1 MNTKMLKVMLLQ
13 LLVNSSVLAK
23 QDFIKQLDSHSAI
36 WINVGNIF
44 TTTSY
49 AHLHI
54 PIKVEEL
61 KRRQTFMKSINQRF
75 QVVEVPKNWP
85 KDKRTNA
92 EARLKDL
99 KRFVHATTEDTVE
112 RIQEALQDTHPNTTH
127 HRRTRQLIAI
137 GAGIAAGVVTG
148 YIASEFSAD
157 TVDKVVQESQ
167 EVISKTVEDNLIQIH
182 NQDKDIKQL
191 NRTMAALINEFEAEF
206 NQERRNEF
214 ETSILRASFATLIN
228 AIEINKKTRAVRR
241 ATHGE
246 LDPESFSRRK
256 LARALEE
263 LNGIAVSK
271 GFEAITQ
278 DPEDLIKFPSSYVID
293 SRTETIHLITHLPL
307 YRPGEK
313 MKLHKYL
320 NVPITFLNSISKEM
334 PIFLEISPPSQFL
347 AISNDGTTY
356 IEVHEE
362 EIDTCQIQDGDYFCP
377 ILGKFKKQRRS
388 CITALYHNNQEEIHE
403 VCPLTV
409 VRPESRMER
418 LNKETWLLMEP
429 EETTLIITCDEE
441 VQRTLIQGAYTLSL
455 PEGCE
460 ANTDSMTLVAPKYE
474 AEVIVDGALV
484 QSHASP
490 YQWIEE
496 GEEPHFKETAM
507 ELLQRV
513 GQKAKLNEISALMRF
528 KQKIRALQTPTW
540 KLSLPQFMTH
550 GIFPSVMTIL
560 LFTVIWYLAYKIILP
575 LICKRRQSRQN
586 HDVRCPI
593 VRHTAGTDSIS
604 LQEPLGWDE

>member
-1 MNTKMLKVMLLQ
+1 MLKVLSLHVFLNLAVSAEKNILQ
-13 LLVNSSVLAK
+13 H
-23 QDFIKQLDSHSAI
+23 LDSHSAI

-54 PIKVEEL
+54 PIKIEDL
-61 KRRQTFMKSINQRF
+61 KRRQAFMRSIDQRF
-75 QVVEVPKNWP
+75 QVVKVPKNWP
-85 KDKRTNA
+85 KDKRANA

-127 HRRTRQLIAI
+127 HRGKRQIIAL
-137 GAGIAAGVVTG
+137 GVGIAAGVVTG

-167 EVISKTVEDNLIQIH
+167 DVISKTVEENIIQIH

-191 NRTMAALINEFEAEF
+191 NITMAALINEFEAEF
-206 NQERRNEF
+206 NQERRTEF
-214 ETSILRASFATLIN
+214 ETSVLRASFATLIN

-278 DPEDLIKFPSSYVID
+278 DPEDLIKFPSSYLID
-293 SRTETIHLITHLPL
+293 SRTEIIHLITHMPL
-307 YRPGEK
+307 YQPGEK

-320 NVPITFLNSISKEM
+320 NIPITFLNSTSREM
-334 PIFLEISPPSQFL
+334 PIFLEISPPSKFL

-356 IEVHEE
+356 LEVHEE

-388 CITALYHNNQEEIHE
+388 CLTALYHNNQEEIHE

-429 EETTLIITCDEE
+429 EETSLIVACNDE
-441 VQRTLIQGAYTLSL
+441 VQRTIIQGAYTLSL

-474 AEVIVDGALV
+474 AEVIVDGTIV

-513 GQKAKLNEISALMRF
+513 GQKAKLNEISALTRF
-528 KQKIRALQTPTW
+528 KQKMRALQVPTW
-540 KLSLPQFMTH
+540 KLSLPQFIKH
-550 GIFPSVMTIL
+550 GIFPSLMSML
-560 LFTVIWYLAYKIILP
+560 LFAVIWYLAYKMILP

-586 HDVRCPI
+586 QDVKNPSA
-593 VRHTAGTDSIS
+593 RHTAGTESIS